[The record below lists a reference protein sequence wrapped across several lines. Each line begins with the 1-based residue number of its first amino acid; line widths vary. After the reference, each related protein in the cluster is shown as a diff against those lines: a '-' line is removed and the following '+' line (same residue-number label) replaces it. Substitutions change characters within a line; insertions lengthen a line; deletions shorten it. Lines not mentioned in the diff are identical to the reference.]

1 LTHPSKDESA
11 AVDYRGC
18 IEVDEVD
25 GRSPV
30 ERAAAAFVP
39 DLRRH
44 CAGRTTKSAVDF
56 FAAVGSFEIKRANR
70 NFHRKICD
78 FFAAHGIDSDADL
91 RIAKCVRPIFRRL

>member
-1 LTHPSKDESA
+1 LFAGAVTSEKFLLAKHYNLVMIACA

-44 CAGRTTKSAVDF
+44 CAGRTTKSAVEF
-56 FAAVGSFEIKRANR
+56 FAAVGSFKIKRPNR

-78 FFAAHGIDSDADL
+78 S
-91 RIAKCVRPIFRRL
+91 